1 MRERKFVKFR
11 VDMPDDTKLKIID
24 MKPERDLIHYI
35 WYRLVL
41 LCGKVNLD
49 GELYMSK
56 NIPYTTE
63 TLAIEFNREINQVEL
78 ALDVLIGLEM
88 VELTEHKVYCVKN
101 FAKHQN
107 IKVKEKTETG
117 NNEVI
122 VNNNVQA
129 VDNIKD
135 EIKEN
140 DNNKYPN
147 RVNTNETPIVPVNN
161 EKDNVETVKDNK
173 SNEPKNQVNTA
184 ETQIIQVYNDKDN
197 VETIKD
203 NEINE
208 PKNQVSADE
217 VAITT
222 VNNLKDN
229 IVIPLDRETNK
240 KTRKKK
246 KDSIYNIIDEEND
259 DREICTLTSGEFVL
273 GKGEKIISTWTF

>member
-63 TLAIEFNREINQVEL
+63 TLAIEFNREIKQVKL

-88 VELTEHKVYCVKN
+88 VESTEHKVYCVKN

-107 IKVKEKTETG
+107 IKVKKKTETG

-140 DNNKYPN
+140 DNKKYPN
-147 RVNTNETPIVPVNN
+147 RVNI
-161 EKDNVETVKDNK
+161 
-173 SNEPKNQVNTA
+173 NEP
-184 ETQIIQVYNDKDN
+184 QIIPVSNDKDN
-197 VETIKD
+197 LETIKD
-203 NEINE
+203 NESNE
-208 PKNQVSADE
+208 LMNQVNADE

-229 IVIPLDRETNK
+229 IVTTLDRETNK
-240 KTRKKK
+240 KNRKKK
-246 KDSIYNIIDEEND
+246 KDSIYNVTDEEND
-259 DREICTLTSGEFVL
+259 DGEICTLTSGEFVL
-273 GKGEKIISTWTF
+273 GKGEKIISAWAF